1 MIRQCIRIGLLAGV
15 AVFAAAAAAAAQ
27 DQDAEFFRGKT
38 INYIVAT
45 APGGGYDLYGRLLT
59 RFMAKYMP
67 GTTFVVRNI
76 PGAGNIIGVNTIYR
90 ARPDGL
96 TFGIFNT
103 GLIYSQML
111 KMEGVQFDL
120 AKMSWIG
127 KMADEGRTLVLA
139 SKSGL
144 DSIDDLISA
153 KEPVFLASSG
163 VGSASDIEMRMLQK
177 MLRLNVRLITN
188 IVGGETQ
195 LSMLRGEVSG
205 VLEAASSQAEFVS
218 QGNAKY
224 VLSITGAQ
232 SALPGVP
239 TARDLV
245 TDQEHLRLITL
256 VENIA
261 QLGRPTAGPPGIPP
275 QRLAIL
281 RDVFLKAV
289 NDPEL
294 RAQAART
301 KIPIQP
307 AGGDDVARMLPAI
320 LDQPPNVIALLSE
333 AAKGR

>member
-1 MIRQCIRIGLLAGV
+1 MRRRLLKAALAGALV
-15 AVFAAAAAAAAQ
+15 LAVNAPAFAQ
-27 DQDAEFFRGKT
+27 NPDAEFFRGKT
-38 INYIVAT
+38 VNYIVAT
-45 APGGGYDLYGRLLT
+45 GPGGGYDTYGRLLT
-59 RFMAKYMP
+59 RYMAKYMP

-111 KMEGVQFDL
+111 QMPGVQFDL
-120 AKMSWIG
+120 SKMSWIG

-139 SKSGL
+139 TNSGL
-144 DSIDDLISA
+144 DSIEDLINA
-153 KEPVFLASSG
+153 REPVFLASSG
-163 VGSASDIEMRMLQK
+163 VGAASDIETRLLQK
-177 MLRLNVRLITN
+177 MLGLNVRLIIN

-205 VLEAASSQAEFVS
+205 VLEAASSQAEFVK
-218 QGNAKY
+218 QGNARY

-239 TARDLV
+239 TARDFV
-245 TDQEHLRLITL
+245 TNEEHLRLITL

-261 QLGRPTAGPPGIPP
+261 QLGRPTAGPPGIPAG
-275 QRLAIL
+275 RLEVL
-281 RDVFLKAV
+281 REAFMKAV

-294 RAQAART
+294 RAQAARMN
-301 KIPIQP
+301 IPIQP
-307 AGGDDVARMLPAI
+307 ARGDEAATLLPAI
-320 LDQPPNVIALLSE
+320 MAQPPNVMALLSE
-333 AAKGR
+333 AAKGQ

>member
-1 MIRQCIRIGLLAGV
+1 MRRLFLKTALAGV
-15 AVFAAAAAAAAQ
+15 LFVAAHPSALAQ
-27 DQDAEFFRGKT
+27 NPDAEFFRGKT
-38 INYIVAT
+38 VNYIVAT
-45 APGGGYDLYGRLLT
+45 GPGGGYDTYGRLLT
-59 RFMAKYMP
+59 RYMAKYMP

-111 KMEGVQFDL
+111 KMPGVQFDL

-139 SKSGL
+139 TNSGL
-144 DSIDDLISA
+144 DSIEDLINA

-163 VGSASDIEMRMLQK
+163 VGAASDIETRLLQK
-177 MLRLNVRLITN
+177 MLGLNVRLITN

-205 VLEAASSQAEFVS
+205 VLEAASSEAEFVK

-224 VLSITGAQ
+224 VLSIAGAQ
-232 SALPGVP
+232 SAVPGVP
-239 TARDLV
+239 TARDFV
-245 TDQEHLRLITL
+245 TNEEHLRLITL

-261 QLGRPTAGPPGIPP
+261 QLGRPTAGPPGIPAG
-275 QRLAIL
+275 RLEVL
-281 RDVFLKAV
+281 RDAFMKAV

-294 RAQAART
+294 RAQAARMN
-301 KIPIQP
+301 IPIQP
-307 AGGDDVARMLPAI
+307 ARGDEAAKLLPAI
-320 LDQPPNVIALLSE
+320 LAQPPNVVALLSE
-333 AAKGR
+333 AAKGQ

>member
-1 MIRQCIRIGLLAGV
+1 
-15 AVFAAAAAAAAQ
+15 
-27 DQDAEFFRGKT
+27 
-38 INYIVAT
+38 
-45 APGGGYDLYGRLLT
+45 
-59 RFMAKYMP
+59 
-67 GTTFVVRNI
+67 
-76 PGAGNIIGVNTIYR
+76 
-90 ARPDGL
+90 
-96 TFGIFNT
+96 
-103 GLIYSQML
+103 
-111 KMEGVQFDL
+111 
-120 AKMSWIG
+120 
-127 KMADEGRTLVLA
+127 
-139 SKSGL
+139 
-144 DSIDDLISA
+144 
-153 KEPVFLASSG
+153 
-163 VGSASDIEMRMLQK
+163 
-177 MLRLNVRLITN
+177 
-188 IVGGETQ
+188 
-195 LSMLRGEVSG
+195 VSG

>member
-1 MIRQCIRIGLLAGV
+1 MRRLFLKTALAGV
-15 AVFAAAAAAAAQ
+15 LFVAAHPSALAQ
-27 DQDAEFFRGKT
+27 NPDAEFFRGKT
-38 INYIVAT
+38 VNYIVAT
-45 APGGGYDLYGRLLT
+45 GPGGGYDTYGRLLT
-59 RFMAKYMP
+59 RYMAKYMP

-111 KMEGVQFDL
+111 KLPGVQFDL
-120 AKMSWIG
+120 SKMSWIG

-139 SKSGL
+139 TNSGL
-144 DSIDDLISA
+144 DSIEDLINA

-163 VGSASDIEMRMLQK
+163 VGAASDIETRLLQK
-177 MLRLNVRLITN
+177 MLGLNVRLITN

-205 VLEAASSQAEFVS
+205 VLEAASSEAEFVK

-224 VLSITGAQ
+224 VLSIAGAQ
-232 SALPGVP
+232 SAVPGVP
-239 TARDLV
+239 TARDFV
-245 TDQEHLRLITL
+245 TNEEHLRLITL

-261 QLGRPTAGPPGIPP
+261 QLGRPTAGPPGIPAG
-275 QRLAIL
+275 RLEVL
-281 RDVFLKAV
+281 RDAFMKAV

-294 RAQAART
+294 RAQAARMN
-301 KIPIQP
+301 IPIQP
-307 AGGDDVARMLPAI
+307 ARGDEAAKLLPAI
-320 LDQPPNVIALLSE
+320 LAQPPNVVALLSE
-333 AAKGR
+333 AAKGQ

>member
-1 MIRQCIRIGLLAGV
+1 MRRRSLKAALAGALFL
-15 AVFAAAAAAAAQ
+15 AVHTPAFAQ
-27 DQDAEFFRGKT
+27 NPDAEFFRGKT
-38 INYIVAT
+38 VNYIVAT
-45 APGGGYDLYGRLLT
+45 GPGGGYDAYGRLLT
-59 RFMAKYMP
+59 RYMAKYMP

-111 KMEGVQFDL
+111 QMPGVQFDL
-120 AKMSWIG
+120 SKMSWIG

-139 SKSGL
+139 TNSGH
-144 DSIDDLISA
+144 DSIEDLINA

-163 VGSASDIEMRMLQK
+163 VGAASDIETRLLQK
-177 MLRLNVRLITN
+177 MLGLNVQLIIN

-205 VLEAASSQAEFVS
+205 VLEAASSQAEFVK
-218 QGNAKY
+218 QGNARY
-224 VLSITGAQ
+224 VLSIAGAQ

-239 TARDLV
+239 TARDFV
-245 TDQEHLRLITL
+245 TNEEHLRLITL

-275 QRLAIL
+275 GRLEVL
-281 RDVFLKAV
+281 REAFMKAV

-294 RAQAART
+294 RAQAARMN
-301 KIPIQP
+301 IPIQP
-307 AGGDDVARMLPAI
+307 ARGDEAAKLLPAI
-320 LDQPPNVIALLSE
+320 MAQPPNVMALLSE
-333 AAKGR
+333 AAKGQ

>member
-1 MIRQCIRIGLLAGV
+1 MRRHLVKAAIAGLLWLSAPASGW
-15 AVFAAAAAAAAQ
+15 AQ
-27 DQDAEFFRGKT
+27 TSDAEFFRGKT

-45 APGGGYDLYGRLLT
+45 GPGGGYDTYGRLLT

-90 ARPDGL
+90 ATPDGL

-111 KMEGVQFDL
+111 KMEGVRFDL

-139 SKSGL
+139 TKSGL
-144 DSIDDLISA
+144 DSIEDLISA
-153 KEPVFLASSG
+153 KEPIFLASSG
-163 VGSASDIEMRMLQK
+163 IGAASDIEMRLLQK

-195 LSMLRGEVSG
+195 LSMLRGEVAG
-205 VLEAASSQAEFVS
+205 VLEAASSQAEFVK

-232 SALPGVP
+232 SALPGIP
-239 TARDLV
+239 TARDFV
-245 TDQEHLRLITL
+245 TNEEHLRLITL
-256 VENIA
+256 VESIA
-261 QLGRPTAGPPGIPP
+261 QLGRPTAGPPGIPAG
-275 QRLAIL
+275 RLEVL
-281 RDVFLKAV
+281 RDAFMKAV
-289 NDPEL
+289 SDPEL
-294 RAQAART
+294 LAQARRLNIPLLPAR
-301 KIPIQP
+301 
-307 AGGDDVARMLPAI
+307 GDEAARLLPAI
-320 LDQPPNVIALLSE
+320 LAQPPNVIALLSD
-333 AAKGR
+333 AAKGQ

>member
-1 MIRQCIRIGLLAGV
+1 MLRRVLIALLAGV
-15 AVFAAAAAAAAQ
+15 AMFAAPGVASAQ
-27 DQDAEFFRGKT
+27 NPDAEFFRGKT

-45 APGGGYDLYGRLLT
+45 GPGGGYDTYGRLLT

-76 PGAGNIIGVNTIYR
+76 PGAGNIIGVNAIYR

-103 GLIYSQML
+103 GLIYGQML
-111 KMEGVQFDL
+111 KMPGVQFDL

-139 SKSGL
+139 TNSGL
-144 DSIDDLISA
+144 DSIEDLINA

-163 VGSASDIEMRMLQK
+163 IGAASDIEMRLLQK

-205 VLEAASSQAEFVS
+205 VLEAASSEAEFVK

-245 TDQEHLRLITL
+245 TNAEHLRLITL

-261 QLGRPTAGPPGIPP
+261 QLGRPTAGPPGIPAG
-275 QRLAIL
+275 RLEVL
-281 RDVFLKAV
+281 RDAFMKAV

-301 KIPIQP
+301 NIPIQP
-307 AGGDDVARMLPAI
+307 ARGDEAARLLPAI
-320 LDQPPNVIALLSE
+320 LAQPPNVLALLSE
-333 AAKGR
+333 AAKGQ

>member
-1 MIRQCIRIGLLAGV
+1 M
-15 AVFAAAAAAAAQ
+15 
-27 DQDAEFFRGKT
+27 
-38 INYIVAT
+38 
-45 APGGGYDLYGRLLT
+45 YGRLLT

-139 SKSGL
+139 TNSGL

-153 KEPVFLASSG
+153 KEPIFLASSG
-163 VGSASDIEMRMLQK
+163 IGAASDIEMRMLQK

-205 VLEAASSQAEFVS
+205 VLEAASSQAEFVKPGQREIRALDHRRAIRAARRS
-218 QGNAKY
+218 D
-224 VLSITGAQ
+224 GAGFRDQ
-232 SALPGVP
+232 SRSTCGSSRWSRTSPSWAGRQRVP
-239 TARDLV
+239 PAFR
-245 TDQEHLRLITL
+245 
-256 VENIA
+256 
-261 QLGRPTAGPPGIPP
+261 AG
-275 QRLAIL
+275 RLAVL
-281 RDVFLKAV
+281 ARRVH
-289 NDPEL
+289 EGGQRS
-294 RAQAART
+294 RAQG
-301 KIPIQP
+301 
-307 AGGDDVARMLPAI
+307 AGGAHQHPHSAGARAMKRRGC
-320 LDQPPNVIALLSE
+320 S
-333 AAKGR
+333 RRS

>member
-1 MIRQCIRIGLLAGV
+1 MRRVLSIGAFVGLV
-15 AVFAAAAAAAAQ
+15 AFGATHPASAQ
-27 DQDAEFFRGKT
+27 NADVEFFRGKT

-45 APGGGYDLYGRLLT
+45 GPGGGYDTYGRLLT

-120 AKMSWIG
+120 ARMSWIG

-139 SKSGL
+139 TKSGL
-144 DSIDDLISA
+144 DSIDDLINA
-153 KEPVFLASSG
+153 KEPIYLASSG
-163 VGSASDIEMRMLQK
+163 IGAASDIEMRLLQK

-195 LSMLRGEVSG
+195 LSMLRGEVAG
-205 VLEAASSQAEFVS
+205 VLEAASSQAEFVR
-218 QGNAKY
+218 QGYAKY

-239 TARDLV
+239 TARDFV
-245 TDQEHLRLITL
+245 TNEEHLRLISL

-261 QLGRPTAGPPGIPP
+261 QLGRPTAGPPGIPAG
-275 QRLAIL
+275 RLEVL
-281 RDVFLKAV
+281 RDAFMKAMS
-289 NDPEL
+289 DPEL
-294 RAQAART
+294 LAQARRMN
-301 KIPIQP
+301 IPILP
-307 AGGDDVARMLPAI
+307 ARGDEAARLLPAI
-320 LDQPPNVIALLSE
+320 LAQPPNVIALLSE
-333 AAKGR
+333 AAKGQ

>member
-1 MIRQCIRIGLLAGV
+1 MLRLVQVALLVGV
-15 AVFAAAAAAAAQ
+15 AIFAALAPASAQ
-27 DQDAEFFRGKT
+27 NPDAEFFRGKT
-38 INYIVAT
+38 VNYIVAT
-45 APGGGYDLYGRLLT
+45 GPGGGYDTYGRLLT
-59 RFMAKYMP
+59 RYMAKYMP

-111 KMEGVQFDL
+111 KMPGVQFDL
-120 AKMSWIG
+120 SKMSWIG

-139 SKSGL
+139 TNSGL
-144 DSIDDLISA
+144 DSIDDLVNA

-163 VGSASDIEMRMLQK
+163 IGAASDIEMRLLQK

-205 VLEAASSQAEFVS
+205 VLEAASSEAEFVK

-239 TARDLV
+239 TARDFV
-245 TDQEHLRLITL
+245 TNEEHLRLIAL

-261 QLGRPTAGPPGIPP
+261 QLGRPTAGPPGIPAG
-275 QRLAIL
+275 RLEVL
-281 RDVFLKAV
+281 RAAFTKAV

-294 RAQAART
+294 RAQAARMN
-301 KIPIQP
+301 IPIQP
-307 AGGDDVARMLPAI
+307 ARGDEAARLLPAI
-320 LDQPPNVIALLSE
+320 LAQPPNVIALLGE
-333 AAKGR
+333 AAKGQ

>member
-1 MIRQCIRIGLLAGV
+1 MLRHVMKAAIAGALWLA
-15 AVFAAAAAAAAQ
+15 APSAASAQ
-27 DQDAEFFRGKT
+27 TSDADFFRGKT
-38 INYIVAT
+38 ISYIVAT
-45 APGGGYDLYGRLLT
+45 GPGGGYDTYGRLLT
-59 RFMAKYMP
+59 RFMARYMP
-67 GTTFVVRNI
+67 GTTFVVRNM
-76 PGAGNIIGVNTIYR
+76 PGAGNIIGVNAIYR

-111 KMEGVQFDL
+111 KLEGVQFDL

-139 SKSGL
+139 TKSGL

-163 VGSASDIEMRMLQK
+163 IGAASDIEMRLLQK

-195 LSMLRGEVSG
+195 LAMLRGEVSG
-205 VLEAASSQAEFVS
+205 VLEAASSQAEFVKE
-218 QGNAKY
+218 GNAKY

-245 TDQEHLRLITL
+245 TNEEHLRLITL

-261 QLGRPTAGPPGIPP
+261 QLGRPTAGPPGIPAG
-275 QRLAIL
+275 RLEVL
-281 RDVFLKAV
+281 RDAFMKAV

-294 RAQAART
+294 RAQAARIN
-301 KIPIQP
+301 IPIQP
-307 AGGDDVARMLPAI
+307 ARGDEAARLLPAI
-320 LDQPPNVIALLSE
+320 LAQPPNVIALLGE
-333 AAKGR
+333 AAKGQ

>member
-1 MIRQCIRIGLLAGV
+1 MRRRLRAALFVGV
-15 AVFAAAAAAAAQ
+15 AVFGATGAAWAQ
-27 DQDAEFFRGKT
+27 NADAEFFRGKT

-45 APGGGYDLYGRLLT
+45 GPGGGYDTYGRLLT

-139 SKSGL
+139 TKSGL

-153 KEPVFLASSG
+153 KEPIFLASSG
-163 VGSASDIEMRMLQK
+163 VGAASDIEMRLLQK

-195 LSMLRGEVSG
+195 LSMLRGEVAG
-205 VLEAASSQAEFVS
+205 VLEAASSQAEFVK
-218 QGNAKY
+218 QGNATY

-239 TARDLV
+239 TARDFV
-245 TDQEHLRLITL
+245 TNGEHLRLITL

-261 QLGRPTAGPPGIPP
+261 QLGRPTAGPPGIPAG
-275 QRLAIL
+275 RLEVL
-281 RDVFLKAV
+281 RDAFMKAV

-294 RAQAART
+294 LAQARRMN
-301 KIPIQP
+301 IPILP
-307 AGGDDVARMLPAI
+307 ARGDEAARALPAI
-320 LDQPPNVIALLSE
+320 LAQPPNVLALLSE
-333 AAKGR
+333 AAKGQ

>member
-1 MIRQCIRIGLLAGV
+1 MLRRALIALLAGV
-15 AVFAAAAAAAAQ
+15 AVFAAPGTAFAQ
-27 DQDAEFFRGKT
+27 NPDAEFFRGKT

-45 APGGGYDLYGRLLT
+45 GPGGGYDTYGRLLT

-76 PGAGNIIGVNTIYR
+76 PGAGNIIGVNAIYR

-111 KMEGVQFDL
+111 KMPGVQFDL

-139 SKSGL
+139 TKSGL
-144 DSIDDLISA
+144 GSIEDLINA

-163 VGSASDIEMRMLQK
+163 IGAASDIETRLLQK

-205 VLEAASSQAEFVS
+205 VLEAASSQAEFVK

-224 VLSITGAQ
+224 VLSIAGAQ

-239 TARDLV
+239 TARDFV
-245 TDQEHLRLITL
+245 TNEEHLRLITL

-261 QLGRPTAGPPGIPP
+261 QLGRPTAGPPGIPAG
-275 QRLAIL
+275 RLEVL
-281 RDVFLKAV
+281 RDAFMKAV

-294 RAQAART
+294 RAQAVRMN
-301 KIPIQP
+301 IPIQP
-307 AGGDDVARMLPAI
+307 ARGDEAARMLPAI
-320 LDQPPNVIALLSE
+320 LAQPPNVLALLTE
-333 AAKGR
+333 AAKGQ

>member
-1 MIRQCIRIGLLAGV
+1 MLRLVHIALLAG
-15 AVFAAAAAAAAQ
+15 AAIFAAPAMAFAQ
-27 DQDAEFFRGKT
+27 NPDAEFFRGKT
-38 INYIVAT
+38 VNYIVAT
-45 APGGGYDLYGRLLT
+45 GPGGGYDTYGRLLT
-59 RFMAKYMP
+59 RYMAKYMP

-111 KMEGVQFDL
+111 KLPGVQFDL

-139 SKSGL
+139 TSSGL
-144 DSIDDLISA
+144 DSIEDLINA

-163 VGSASDIEMRMLQK
+163 IGAASDIEMRLLQK

-205 VLEAASSQAEFVS
+205 VLEAASSQAEFVK

-239 TARDLV
+239 TARDFV
-245 TDQEHLRLITL
+245 TNEEHLRLITL

-275 QRLAIL
+275 GRLEVLPDA
-281 RDVFLKAV
+281 FMKAV
-289 NDPEL
+289 NDPE
-294 RAQAART
+294 RKAQAARMN
-301 KIPIQP
+301 IPIQP
-307 AGGDDVARMLPAI
+307 ARGDETAKLLPAI
-320 LDQPPNVIALLSE
+320 LAQPPNVVALLSE
-333 AAKGR
+333 AAKGQ

>member
-1 MIRQCIRIGLLAGV
+1 MRRLFLKTALAGLLSV
-15 AVFAAAAAAAAQ
+15 ALHPTAFAQ
-27 DQDAEFFRGKT
+27 NPDAEFFRGKT
-38 INYIVAT
+38 VNYIVAT
-45 APGGGYDLYGRLLT
+45 GPGGGYDTYGRLLT
-59 RFMAKYMP
+59 RYMAKYMP

-111 KMEGVQFDL
+111 KLPGVQFDL
-120 AKMSWIG
+120 SKMSWIG

-139 SKSGL
+139 TNSGL
-144 DSIDDLISA
+144 DSIEDLINA

-163 VGSASDIEMRMLQK
+163 IGAASDIETRLLQK

-205 VLEAASSQAEFVS
+205 VLEAASSEAEFVK

-224 VLSITGAQ
+224 VLSIAGAQ

-239 TARDLV
+239 TARDFV
-245 TDQEHLRLITL
+245 TNEEHLRLITL

-261 QLGRPTAGPPGIPP
+261 QLGRPTAGPPGIPAG
-275 QRLAIL
+275 RLDVL
-281 RDVFLKAV
+281 RDAFMKAV

-294 RAQAART
+294 RAQAARMN
-301 KIPIQP
+301 IPIQP
-307 AGGDDVARMLPAI
+307 ARGDEAAKLLPAI
-320 LDQPPNVIALLSE
+320 LGQPPNVIALLNE
-333 AAKGR
+333 AAKGQ

>member
-1 MIRQCIRIGLLAGV
+1 MRRHLLKAAIAGLLWL
-15 AVFAAAAAAAAQ
+15 AVPASGWAQ
-27 DQDAEFFRGKT
+27 TSDAEFFRGKT

-45 APGGGYDLYGRLLT
+45 GPGGGYDTYGRLLT

-90 ARPDGL
+90 AAPDGL

-111 KMEGVQFDL
+111 KMEGVRFDL

-139 SKSGL
+139 TKSGL
-144 DSIDDLISA
+144 DSIDDLINA

-163 VGSASDIEMRMLQK
+163 IGAASDIEMRLLQK
-177 MLRLNVRLITN
+177 MLRLNVRLLTN

-195 LSMLRGEVSG
+195 LSMLRGEVAG
-205 VLEAASSQAEFVS
+205 VLEAASSQAEFVK

-239 TARDLV
+239 TARDFV
-245 TDQEHLRLITL
+245 TNEENLRLISL

-261 QLGRPTAGPPGIPP
+261 QLGRPTAGPPGIPAG
-275 QRLAIL
+275 RLEVL
-281 RDVFLKAV
+281 RDAFMKAV
-289 NDPEL
+289 SDPEL
-294 RAQAART
+294 LAQARRMN
-301 KIPIQP
+301 IPILP
-307 AGGDDVARMLPAI
+307 ARGDEAARLLPAI
-320 LDQPPNVIALLSE
+320 LAQPPNVIALLSD
-333 AAKGR
+333 AAKGQ